1 MKLDTILKRLE
12 VDDEGGSIPNRWMNT
27 DIKPVEAGR
36 RTWGFWTFHN
46 FWILINSNISTYMT
60 GSSLIANGL
69 TWWQA
74 IVAIVVGNLLVVVFV
89 VLNSLPGAYYHLGFP
104 VVNRYVWGLYGSQFV
119 LWNRIL
125 LSLVWYAFQAWI
137 GGECIYV
144 CLQAIWPSLETRIPN
159 HMPPSTGMTTA
170 NFVSYIVFTVI
181 SLPMIYIKPH
191 KLQIFFYVSAAII
204 LIFEIVVLIWSLA
217 TMGERGFGDTM
228 SDKNDGY
235 SGWNIAFGIVSTIG
249 GIAAGI
255 LNQNDYARFAKRPR
269 DAILGQLISCPMYAI
284 ACSVIGILV
293 TAATQERY
301 GEALWNLPDLLGAVI
316 RQGGSRS
323 RTAAFFG
330 GAALA
335 ISQIGVNVPGNAL
348 SGGFDLAATFPKYI
362 NLRRGAYITA
372 LLSVVCNPW
381 KLVNTATTFLSV
393 LSSYSVFLGPMIG
406 IMIASYLVVHR
417 RRIKV
422 EDLFPMQSPRDSIYW
437 YSYGVNWRAAI
448 AWICGTTPSLPG
460 FIASVNTS
468 FTVPVGLTHL
478 YYICFLTG
486 FTISAAVYC
495 ILHYVFPVSEAQRF
509 VDSAGPV
516 KVLIRAYREE
526 WDGGA
531 EEVEGVVGVRDGKV

>member
-1 MKLDTILKRLE
+1 MCSWIPGCQSLRL
-12 VDDEGGSIPNRWMNT
+12 GSIW
-27 DIKPVEAGR
+27 KPVRSVESNTFVTWYVLAQNNSSRLTFQSGVRSFDTTQYYLAEAN
-36 RTWGFWTFHN
+36 RTD
-46 FWILINSNISTYMT
+46 
-60 GSSLIANGL
+60 
-69 TWWQA
+69 
-74 IVAIVVGNLLVVVFV
+74 
-89 VLNSLPGAYYHLGFP
+89 
-104 VVNRYVWGLYGSQFV
+104 
-119 LWNRIL
+119 
-125 LSLVWYAFQAWI
+125 AFQAWI

-235 SGWNIAFGIVSTIG
+235 SGWNIAVGIVSTIG

-348 SGGFDLAATFPKYI
+348 SGGKSRFTFWQV
-362 NLRRGAYITA
+362 GAD
-372 LLSVVCNPW
+372 N
-381 KLVNTATTFLSV
+381 
-393 LSSYSVFLGPMIG
+393 
-406 IMIASYLVVHR
+406 
-417 RRIKV
+417 
-422 EDLFPMQSPRDSIYW
+422 E
-437 YSYGVNWRAAI
+437 
-448 AWICGTTPSLPG
+448 
-460 FIASVNTS
+460 
-468 FTVPVGLTHL
+468 
-478 YYICFLTG
+478 
-486 FTISAAVYC
+486 
-495 ILHYVFPVSEAQRF
+495 
-509 VDSAGPV
+509 
-516 KVLIRAYREE
+516 
-526 WDGGA
+526 
-531 EEVEGVVGVRDGKV
+531 